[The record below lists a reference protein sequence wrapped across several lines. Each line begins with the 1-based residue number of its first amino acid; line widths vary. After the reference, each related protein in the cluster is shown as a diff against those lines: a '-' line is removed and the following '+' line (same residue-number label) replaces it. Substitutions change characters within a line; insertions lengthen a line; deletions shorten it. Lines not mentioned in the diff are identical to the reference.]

1 MTNNYKIQKNE
12 AISLILIVMIN
23 KLILNV
29 PFFIIDFVGT
39 GTIVNLIYIGILGL
53 IFVLIL
59 NLLFKNFPNADI
71 LDISEFVGG
80 KFLKTI
86 ISIIFVCSFFLVSYI
101 TLTDFANTIK
111 IVYFQESPLIFILLF
126 FMAAI
131 LIANLVGL
139 KSIIRTISLVIP
151 FTIISIIITLFGVQD
166 HFSIDK
172 FVPIFGY
179 NYKTTFLNG
188 LLNIFSLYV
197 ITYYYFIMP
206 LLNNPTDYKKITII
220 SYIISWIILFST
232 SICILT
238 LFPITKN
245 VEALN
250 AIYLLAR
257 RIELGDFLQRLDAL
271 FVLLWLISILCYLS
285 LSIFMINRIIQKNT
299 QLQDSKMLSYS
310 TVSILFGLCLIP
322 FNIATSQFI
331 ENVIYRYLIIALTFI
346 VCFLIMII
354 ANIKSKRG
362 VKLNAKKDYSIH
374 INSDNY
380 SI

>member
-1 MTNNYKIQKNE
+1 MTNNYKIQKYE
-12 AISLILIVMIN
+12 AICLILIIMVN
-23 KLILNV
+23 KLILNI
-29 PFFIIDFVGT
+29 PFYIINLVGT
-39 GTIVNLIYIGILGL
+39 GAIVNLLYIGFLGL
-53 IFVLIL
+53 IFVFIL
-59 NLLFKNFPNADI
+59 NSLFKNFPNADI
-71 LDISEFVGG
+71 IDISEFVGG
-80 KFLKTI
+80 KFLKSF
-86 ISIIFVCSFFLVSYI
+86 ISLLFVLSFFLVSYI
-101 TLTDFANTIK
+101 TLTDFANTLK

-354 ANIKSKRG
+354 ANIKLKRS
-362 VKLNAKKDYSIH
+362 VKLNAKKNYSIH